1 MRQAKQA
8 VEVLNQCTAKAYSAA
23 RLFGLASTTTNQWQ
37 TVIPPTFT
45 IRQHQYKGLRKKRP
59 LQRIAKGAL
68 QKMWPCQI
76 QYLPERVLQFTDE
89 YLPAG
94 ITRLD
99 LLLTHD
105 EVVPLPP
112 MGSGRLELER
122 PLGHVHVRKARQ
134 PHTR

>member
-1 MRQAKQA
+1 
-8 VEVLNQCTAKAYSAA
+8 
-23 RLFGLASTTTNQWQ
+23 
-37 TVIPPTFT
+37 
-45 IRQHQYKGLRKKRP
+45 
-59 LQRIAKGAL
+59 
-68 QKMWPCQI
+68 MWPCQI
-76 QYLPERVLQFTDE
+76 QYLPKRVLQFTDE

>member
-1 MRQAKQA
+1 
-8 VEVLNQCTAKAYSAA
+8 
-23 RLFGLASTTTNQWQ
+23 
-37 TVIPPTFT
+37 
-45 IRQHQYKGLRKKRP
+45 
-59 LQRIAKGAL
+59 
-68 QKMWPCQI
+68 MWPCQI

-105 EVVPLPP
+105 ELVPLLYLLW
-112 MGSGRLELER
+112 GSGRLELER

>member
-1 MRQAKQA
+1 
-8 VEVLNQCTAKAYSAA
+8 
-23 RLFGLASTTTNQWQ
+23 
-37 TVIPPTFT
+37 
-45 IRQHQYKGLRKKRP
+45 
-59 LQRIAKGAL
+59 
-68 QKMWPCQI
+68 MWPCQI

-112 MGSGRLELER
+112 MGER
-122 PLGHVHVRKARQ
+122 EIGARKAIGACARSKGETAS
-134 PHTR
+134 HTVTRSAVFRWAPWNSVGTLLCPGPLLLLLLLLLLLQ